1 MRPYAL
7 DLELARDVP
16 FRGRPDPPRNLRASP
31 GTMEVLI
38 YWNAP
43 ACSRSVDGFRVYQG
57 NEYTQVW
64 KTDDPA
70 ECQVRIKLPANTTDV
85 FFVSCVS
92 RLGRDSPKIPVY
104 ATSNSDKYVV
114 SGTSGETAE
123 TGAQP
128 GAEWAHEP
136 TGGGRRRLRSEK

>member
-1 MRPYAL
+1 MRPHAL

-16 FRGRPDPPRNLRASP
+16 FRGRPDPPRNLPASP

-57 NEYTQVW
+57 NEYTPVW

-70 ECQVRIKLPANTTDV
+70 ECQVRIKMPANTT
-85 FFVSCVS
+85 
-92 RLGRDSPKIPVY
+92 
-104 ATSNSDKYVV
+104 ANSDKCVV
-114 SGTSGETAE
+114 SGTSGETAG